1 MSTSMSLEK
10 MAEWAFIIFV
20 MIAVIAGLVVGYM
33 HWPDSGTD
41 TATLTS
47 TDTWITLIMLILG
60 VIVGLVSITAKE
72 VTSFL
77 MASIALIVTRVGV
90 EVWKPLDIDW
100 LANGILYY
108 FAEGMLNYIVAFVA
122 PAAVIIAIKQVYTL
136 AKTK

>member
-20 MIAVIAGLVVGYM
+20 MIAVIAGLAVGYM

-41 TATLTS
+41 AATVTN

>member
-10 MAEWAFIIFV
+10 MAEWAFITFV
-20 MIAVIAGLVVGYM
+20 MIAVIAGLAVGYM
-33 HWPDSGTD
+33 AWPDSGID
-41 TATLTS
+41 TATVTS
-47 TDTWITLIMLILG
+47 TDTLITLTMLILG

-100 LANGILYY
+100 LGNGILYY